1 MGKACKKRTG
11 ILAALLDLIYP
22 PVCPLCGR
30 FTAGETHSQG
40 TDTTS
45 FCAECS
51 STLKPINPPFCKVC
65 SVPLPPGRD
74 DEPICGACLRKRPAY
89 RAAWAPFV
97 YEGAAAEAIKQ
108 LKYEKK
114 TSLAPL
120 LANLMA
126 PLAERKVRDL
136 ERPLVMPVPLH
147 PRRLRERGYNQSL
160 LLARALADIVKLD
173 LDYLSLR
180 RIRHTSPQMA
190 LGMDKRHTNV
200 RGAFKVKDDSKWAGR
215 DILLIDDVATTGTT
229 LNECALALMEA
240 GAKAVACLTF
250 AKAAL

>member
-1 MGKACKKRTG
+1 MDGEPVCRACLKKRP
-11 ILAALLDLIYP
+11 DY
-22 PVCPLCGR
+22 
-30 FTAGETHSQG
+30 
-40 TDTTS
+40 
-45 FCAECS
+45 
-51 STLKPINPPFCKVC
+51 
-65 SVPLPPGRD
+65 SV
-74 DEPICGACLRKRPAY
+74 
-89 RAAWAPFV
+89 AWAPFV

-114 TSLAPL
+114 TFLAPL
-120 LANLMA
+120 LANLMV
-126 PLAERKVRDL
+126 PLAERKVSDL

-160 LLARALADIVKLD
+160 LLARALANKLKLE

-180 RIRHTSPQMA
+180 KLRHTSPQMS
-190 LGMDKRHTNV
+190 LDMDRRHTNV
-200 RGAFKVKDDSKWAGR
+200 RGAFKVKDQSRCGGR

-229 LNECALALMEA
+229 LNECAMALMEA